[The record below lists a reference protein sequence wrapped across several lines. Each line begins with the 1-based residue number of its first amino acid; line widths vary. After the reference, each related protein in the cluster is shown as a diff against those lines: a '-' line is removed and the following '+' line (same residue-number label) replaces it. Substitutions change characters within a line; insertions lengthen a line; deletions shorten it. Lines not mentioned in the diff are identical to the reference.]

1 MLTTCTTYSTVL
13 TQPTLVPIGTTP
25 THEVHSP
32 TILPGTNGWY
42 QRYYSSV
49 LDSGVVTVL
58 VCFAEDPGALHSSR
72 PAVHH
77 DLVQA
82 WAQIYPDEMV
92 ACGYITKE
100 DRDRDEI

>member
-1 MLTTCTTYSTVL
+1 MRRPVDDDPEGCAALLVTSWFVPMPAPGLFIVVAFLSTYLLCACV
-13 TQPTLVPIGTTP
+13 V
-25 THEVHSP
+25 
-32 TILPGTNGWY
+32 
-42 QRYYSSV
+42 SV
-49 LDSGVVTVL
+49 LDAGVVTVL

-92 ACGYITKE
+92 ACGYITKA
-100 DRDRDEI
+100 DCDEI